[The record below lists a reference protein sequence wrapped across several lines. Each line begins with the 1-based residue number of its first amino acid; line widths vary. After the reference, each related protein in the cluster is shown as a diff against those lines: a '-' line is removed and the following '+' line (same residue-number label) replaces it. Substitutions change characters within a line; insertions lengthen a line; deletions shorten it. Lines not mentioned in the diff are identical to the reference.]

1 MVMVGHSKRL
11 AEPLSRR
18 QKRWMAA
25 SLAVLVLAV
34 VGAAAFSVAGG
45 DTSDTSQHGCVN
57 LIVASSLGGARLH
70 YCGGAARTFCR
81 SAQEHSDAISL
92 QARPQCVLA
101 GYRPVRSSG

>member
-18 QKRWMAA
+18 QKRWMAI

-34 VGAAAFSVAGG
+34 VGAAAVTVVGG
-45 DTSDTSQHGCVN
+45 DTSDTSSNGCVN

-70 YCGGAARTFCR
+70 YCGSAARDFCR
-81 SAQEHSDAISL
+81 SAQTHTDPISV

-101 GYRPVRSSG
+101 GYPPARSSG